1 MQVTVRVPSVLRADC
16 GGASVL
22 EMELSETAT
31 LGVLFGHLAD
41 AHPRLERRVRD
52 EQGEVRRFVNVYV
65 NGDESRHL
73 GGMSASLDD
82 GAVVQIIPSV
92 AGG

>member
-1 MQVTVRVPSVLRADC
+1 MLRADC
-16 GGASVL
+16 GGSAVL

-31 LGVLFGHLAD
+31 LGALFGQLAETY
-41 AHPRLERRVRD
+41 PRLERRVRD

-65 NGDESRHL
+65 NGDESRRL
-73 GGMSASLDD
+73 GGMSASLGE

>member
-1 MQVTVRVPSVLRADC
+1 MLRADC
-16 GGASVL
+16 GGAAVL

-31 LGVLFGHLAD
+31 LGTLFASLAD
-41 AHPRLERRVRD
+41 THPRLERRVRD

-65 NGDESRHL
+65 NGDESRRL
-73 GGMSASLDD
+73 GGMSAALGD